1 MTLAHLDD
9 REFIERLSEFIVANL
24 EDESLCVKEIAA
36 KSGMSAHALNRRLH
50 SINTKHLSQFIREVR
65 LQKAFE
71 LLRNGTYTAAEV
83 AYRAGFSSPAYFNKC
98 FHDFYGYP
106 PGKISG
112 MGSPVLLPA
121 GEKQSRQETKAG
133 TSRKKKWLVPLLSTL
148 LLAITAFV
156 AVYVVRN
163 PDQIR
168 YWQHK
173 DPGAGRLSL
182 AVFPFRNMTNDSS
195 WNIWQEGV
203 QACLINALSNSGNIL
218 VRSEES
224 INSIISSKG
233 VTSYASLK
241 PEIAGNIS
249 QKLEAGIYIY
259 GNISKAGNTV
269 RLNAE
274 LINSGDESVVSSFHI
289 DGSGEKILE
298 MIDSLSVLII
308 NSVTLSEL
316 RKVKPEEIHDYN
328 DYTVKS
334 PQAYEYFIYGNLAFY
349 RNDFTT
355 AKDWYFQALAK
366 DSTFY
371 KPMARLALAY
381 YNESDYEQGK
391 EWCRKYC
398 LKKDLMNMRDRIAAN
413 SLHALFFGTYFD
425 RIKYLKQ
432 LLDLDDQ
439 NPMTWFNIGDC
450 YYEMMEYEKAI
461 PEFEKALA
469 LFHKFGTTPYW
480 GAFYYELGIS
490 YHKTGQY
497 NKEKKLYKKAEE
509 DFPNDPGLL
518 DQQAWLELS
527 EGNNDAADGYLEKW
541 QTIRKEEGWSEAQI
555 AGYMAYIYSMAGMPA
570 KEEQCYRKA
579 LALEP
584 EKASRLNSLAYFL
597 IDKGTGISEGLAL
610 AEKALQLYPD
620 NYNSMHIKGYAFY
633 KQGKYPEAIDWMQK
647 SWNLRLQKSIYHH
660 RAFLQLEEAKKAVF
674 KS

>member
-9 REFIERLSEFIVANL
+9 REFIQRLSEFILANL
-24 EDESLCVKEIAA
+24 EDETLCVKELAA
-36 KSGMSAHALNRRLH
+36 KSGMSAHTLNQRLH
-50 SINTKHLSQFIREVR
+50 SINKKHLSQFIREVR

-83 AYRAGFSSPAYFNKC
+83 AYQVGFSSPAYFNKC

-106 PGKISG
+106 PGKIISLG
-112 MGSPVLLPA
+112 YPGSHPVD
-121 GEKQSRQETKAG
+121 EKQHPYETKVK
-133 TSRKKKWLVPLLSTL
+133 TSRKQKRQILLLSVL
-148 LLAITAFV
+148 LLAISAVV
-156 AVYVVRN
+156 ATYVVRN
-163 PDQIR
+163 PDQIKFNG
-168 YWQHK
+168 HAK
-173 DPGAGRLSL
+173 PGAGRVSL

-249 QKLEAGIYIY
+249 QKLEAGIFIY

-274 LINSGDESVVSSFHI
+274 LINSGDESVVSSFHL
-289 DGSGEKILE
+289 DGGGEKILQ
-298 MIDSLSVLII
+298 MIDSLSVLIN
-308 NSVTLSEL
+308 NSVAMSEL
-316 RKVKPEEIHDYN
+316 KKVKPEEIHDYN

-334 PQAYEYFIYGNLAFY
+334 PEAYRYFIYGNLAFY

-371 KPMARLALAY
+371 KPMARLALTF

-391 EWCRKYC
+391 EWCRKYY
-398 LKKDLMNMRDRIAAN
+398 KYKDAMNMRDRIAAN
-413 SLHALFFGTYFD
+413 SLYALFFGTYYD

-461 PEFEKALA
+461 PEFEKALG

-497 NKEKKLYKKAEE
+497 NKEKKLYKKAEK
-509 DFPNDPGLL
+509 DFPDDPGLL
-518 DQQAWLELS
+518 DQQVWLELS
-527 EGNNDAADGYLEKW
+527 LGNNDVANSYLEKW
-541 QTIRKEEGWSEAQI
+541 RTIRKEEGWSEAQL
-555 AGYMAYIYSMAGMPA
+555 AGYMAYIYSMADMPGE
-570 KEEQCYRKA
+570 EEQCYRKA
-579 LALEP
+579 LSLEP

-597 IDKGTGISEGLAL
+597 IDKGRNMNEGLAL
-610 AEKALQLYPD
+610 VEKALQLYPD

-633 KQGKYPEAIDWMQK
+633 KQGKYPEALDMMQK
-647 SWNLRLQKSIYHH
+647 SWNLRMQRSIYHH